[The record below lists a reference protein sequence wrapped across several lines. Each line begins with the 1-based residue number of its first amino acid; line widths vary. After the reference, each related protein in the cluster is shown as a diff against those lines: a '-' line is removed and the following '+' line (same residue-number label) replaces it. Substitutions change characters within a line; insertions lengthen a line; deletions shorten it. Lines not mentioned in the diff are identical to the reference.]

1 MKYLKQ
7 ILLSITLLIVAP
19 AFSQTAHDW
28 QNVLKLVPVKIEE
41 NKRRIEAA
49 KKAEEEAER
58 ERIKAEKKA
67 KQEEETASLQQKSKE
82 NTRYVKSMDSYFV
95 KMAGKY
101 KKKDHCSDIKK

>member
-49 KKAEEEAER
+49 KKAEEEAV
-58 ERIKAEKKA
+58 
-67 KQEEETASLQQKSKE
+67 SLPVL
-82 NTRYVKSMDSYFV
+82 NFL
-95 KMAGKY
+95 KMPARNFRF
-101 KKKDHCSDIKK
+101 